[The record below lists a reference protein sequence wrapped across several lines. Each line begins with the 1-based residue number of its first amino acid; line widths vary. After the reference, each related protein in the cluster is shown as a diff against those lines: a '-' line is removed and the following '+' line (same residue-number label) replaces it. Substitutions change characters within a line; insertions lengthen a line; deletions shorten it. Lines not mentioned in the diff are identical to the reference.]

1 MEDPFL
7 DYQIYNHAM
16 MYAQYR
22 QLAYRQPI
30 WQGKQH
36 SLISPF
42 APGATQIPYLS
53 QEPPILQNP
62 ERVVRSTECE
72 RFERSF
78 QPNVALA
85 PRKIPSQSRD
95 HTEQRDIREKSVIK
109 CDIQIKQ
116 ERPATPILKSDSPEL
131 RSTETTAVVIKQSA
145 ISPGKALFLNLFKC

>member
-22 QLAYRQPI
+22 QLTYRQPI

-36 SLISPF
+36 PLISAYTGTP
-42 APGATQIPYLS
+42 PIPYLS

-95 HTEQRDIREKSVIK
+95 HTEQRDIRDKSVIK

-116 ERPATPILKSDSPEL
+116 ERPATPILKTDSPEL
-131 RSTETTAVVIKQSA
+131 RSTPTTAIVVIKQSA
-145 ISPGKALFLNLFKC
+145 ISPGKFST